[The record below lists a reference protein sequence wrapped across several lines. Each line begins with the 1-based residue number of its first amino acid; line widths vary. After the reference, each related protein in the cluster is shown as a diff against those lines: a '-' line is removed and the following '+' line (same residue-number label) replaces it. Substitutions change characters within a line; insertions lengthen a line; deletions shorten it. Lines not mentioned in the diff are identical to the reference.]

1 MQGQVVMAVEPE
13 VLAALKELAE
23 QIKILVPLL
32 RAAVS
37 QENDEWLKASTFCR
51 RYQISDTTLWRRV
64 QQGKVEK
71 KDFGEK
77 TPRYRWKEAPD
88 GFHPTTNF
96 CGLRVGLGAVG
107 PVGRGKGA
115 DGGREKEPCKA

>member
-13 VLAALKELAE
+13 VLAALKELSE

-77 TPRYRWKEAPD
+77 TPRYRWKEAP
-88 GFHPTTNF
+88 
-96 CGLRVGLGAVG
+96 
-107 PVGRGKGA
+107 
-115 DGGREKEPCKA
+115 